1 MQKNHKSG
9 RKTTSWLPS
18 QKRASRSMFPDDVS
32 KLYKKR
38 KVSLMVKVLPEK
50 NREGR
55 PSILLEGNQASLE
68 WLADS
73 ILAHARDMRDCGFFF
88 GPGGP
93 GNLFF
98 NKKSEF
104 GLYIHRL
111 PCLEEAA
118 SRRWKAK
125 GQANEFRH

>member
-1 MQKNHKSG
+1 
-9 RKTTSWLPS
+9 
-18 QKRASRSMFPDDVS
+18 
-32 KLYKKR
+32 
-38 KVSLMVKVLPEK
+38 MVKVLPEK
-50 NREGR
+50 NPEGR

-68 WLADS
+68 WFADS

-88 GPGGP
+88 GPDGP

-118 SRRWKAK
+118 SR
-125 GQANEFRH
+125 